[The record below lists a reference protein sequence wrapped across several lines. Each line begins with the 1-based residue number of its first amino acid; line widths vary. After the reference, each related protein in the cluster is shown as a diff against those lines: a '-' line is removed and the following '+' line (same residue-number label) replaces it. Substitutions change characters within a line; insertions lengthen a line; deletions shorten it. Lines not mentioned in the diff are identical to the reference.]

1 MCPKINCSLIYCSAH
16 RMPRNEKSPTSVL
29 HPKMWFYK
37 ILEIECPALKTLFK
51 YFHQFLPVKSHFFW
65 KKSKAVFKQRYMYV
79 WHVCGICEIRY
90 LNVQNAVNLHCTFY
104 KVSEEL
110 CLEWIAY
117 YMELRIF
124 DSKKAQRPKVSE
136 KGKAHQL

>member
-1 MCPKINCSLIYCSAH
+1 MFIDLLQCSQNQ
-16 RMPRNEKSPTSVL
+16 PRNEKKSPTSV
-29 HPKMWFYK
+29 HPKNVVFHF
-37 ILEIECPALKTLFK
+37 ILDIECPALKSLFK

-110 CLEWIAY
+110 SLAWIAY
-117 YMELRIF
+117 CMELRIF